1 MSAPAALVCSKLL
14 FPETEVSKLS
24 NEEIR
29 LESGIGETSN
39 LLDAATRGATDGAT
53 LVLHITAIVIAFI
66 ASVAFLNALVSFFG
80 GLEPILQNV
89 LFSMDIFRP
98 LFLYFCPFQSIF
110 KQ

>member
-14 FPETEVSKLS
+14 FPDTEVSKLS

-89 LFSMDIFRP
+89 FVFNGHFPASILV
-98 LFLYFCPFQSIF
+98 FLSFPINF
-110 KQ
+110 